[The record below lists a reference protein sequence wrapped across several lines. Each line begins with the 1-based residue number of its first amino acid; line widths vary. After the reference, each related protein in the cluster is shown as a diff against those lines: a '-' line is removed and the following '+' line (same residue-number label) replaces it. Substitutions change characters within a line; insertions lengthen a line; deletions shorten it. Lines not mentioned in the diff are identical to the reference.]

1 MHSVGF
7 LIEAWAGPVLT
18 VLAIAATA
26 LMGIWSG
33 VTVLS
38 QWKWRRPSKLVPQL
52 VLGFVVGVAFPVT
65 VFAVNPGR
73 QELPEPIAEA
83 LAWLVFAAAAVWAM
97 GFWSVVYRAV
107 SEWWWDRRDK
117 KHGDVWSI
125 ETLPDGST
133 KVHPPR
139 LPKTS

>member
-1 MHSVGF
+1 MDDDGF
-7 LIEAWAGPVLT
+7 MIESWMGPVFT
-18 VLAIAATA
+18 VVVVAATA

-33 VTVLS
+33 VNVLS
-38 QWKWRRPSKLVPQL
+38 LWKWRRPSKLVPQL
-52 VLGFVVGVAFPVT
+52 VLGFALGVAIPVT
-65 VFAVNPGR
+65 VFVVNPFQ
-73 QELPEPIAEA
+73 QELPEPLAEA
-83 LAWLVFAAAAVWAM
+83 LAWLVFASVSVWAI
-97 GFWSVVYRAV
+97 GFCSVMYRAV

-139 LPKTS
+139 LPKTR